1 MLSGLECTSLDVSR
15 ASGEWD
21 WEFAR
26 VGELFYVKGRI
37 GWRGLRRSDFTVDGP
52 FLITGIHI
60 EDGRVQ
66 WEQCFHI
73 PESRLNESPEIIV
86 QHGDMV
92 VTKDGTIGKV
102 AYIDFL
108 PGPTS
113 LNSHLFLVR
122 PKVTGIDRRFA
133 YHVFTSFLFQRF
145 IEQQSSGSTLTGL
158 PEGRFLNFVLPL
170 PPLCEQLRIAA
181 VLNTVDEAIAKTEAV
196 IAKLKQVRAGLLH
209 DLLTR
214 GLDEYGQLRDPLAHP
229 EQFQD
234 SPLGRIPREWAVLT
248 IEALLARVPNPL
260 RSGPF
265 GSALLK
271 QELKES
277 GIPLLGIDNV
287 HIEKFVA
294 DYTRFVDDDKF
305 IELRRYAVRAGDV
318 MITIMGTVGRC
329 CVVPDSIGIALSS
342 KHVWTITLD
351 QSRYS
356 PHVACWQMN
365 FAPWVLRQF
374 KRDEQGGVMTAI
386 RSETLRQLLLPVPS
400 PPEMQAIEEMLLQFN
415 RRIGEE
421 ETLLSMLTALKS
433 GLMSD
438 LLTGRVRVPEGIAVA
453 S

>member
-1 MLSGLECTSLDVSR
+1 VLD
-15 ASGEWD
+15 
-21 WEFAR
+21 
-26 VGELFYVKGRI
+26 
-37 GWRGLRRSDFTVDGP
+37 
-52 FLITGIHI
+52 
-60 EDGRVQ
+60 
-66 WEQCFHI
+66 
-73 PESRLNESPEIIV
+73 
-86 QHGDMV
+86 
-92 VTKDGTIGKV
+92 
-102 AYIDFL
+102 
-108 PGPTS
+108 
-113 LNSHLFLVR
+113 
-122 PKVTGIDRRFA
+122 
-133 YHVFTSFLFQRF
+133 
-145 IEQQSSGSTLTGL
+145 
-158 PEGRFLNFVLPL
+158 
-170 PPLCEQLRIAA
+170 
-181 VLNTVDEAIAKTEAV
+181 TVDEAVAKTETV
-196 IAKLKQVRAGLLH
+196 ITKLKQVRAGLLH

-214 GLDEYGQLRDPLAHP
+214 GLDEHGQLRDPIAHP

-234 SPLGRIPREWAVLT
+234 SPLGHLPREWAVLT
-248 IEALLARVPNPL
+248 IEALLARVPNAL

-287 HIEKFVA
+287 HIERFVA

-305 IELRRYAVRAGDV
+305 VELRRYAVRAGDV

-386 RSETLRQLLLPVPS
+386 RSETLRQLLLPVLPL
-400 PPEMQAIEEMLLQFN
+400 PEMQAIEKMLLQFN
-415 RRIGEE
+415 KRIGEE
-421 ETLLSMLTALKS
+421 EALLSKLAALKS

-438 LLTGRVRVPEGIAVA
+438 LLTGRVRVPEEIAVVP
-453 S
+453 